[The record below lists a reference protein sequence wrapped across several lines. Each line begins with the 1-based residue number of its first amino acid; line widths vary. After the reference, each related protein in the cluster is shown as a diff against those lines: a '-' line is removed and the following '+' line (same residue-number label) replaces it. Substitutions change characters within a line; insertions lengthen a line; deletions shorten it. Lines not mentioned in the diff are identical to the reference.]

1 MAQSFKGRGAK
12 SGLPPGTLV
21 HIGKTSDRP
30 VTISVIDYDGETFEE
45 TELLGVDQCIPY
57 RDRPTVTWINVD
69 GVHRVDIVQRLGECF
84 GLHPLVQEDI
94 LNTDQRPKLELYD
107 DYLFIVLKMLHS
119 DGQQQILSEQVS
131 LILGKGY
138 VLSFQEGMAGD
149 VFDPVRQRLR
159 QGKGR
164 TRTAGPDYLAYALL
178 DAIVD
183 NYFVVME
190 IQGEAIEA
198 LENEV
203 SLRPLPESVR
213 RIHAMKRRLISLRRA
228 VWPLREVLAALQ
240 RGESELVKDTTIVY
254 MRDVYDHTIQV
265 MDSIDTYRDMLSGL
279 LDVYLSSLSN
289 RMNEIMKFLTIIGTI
304 FIPLTFIVGLY
315 GMNFQNMPELK
326 WEWGYYAVLLFM
338 AVIAGGMLLYFKRK
352 RWL

>member
-138 VLSFQEGMAGD
+138 VLSFQEGIAGD

-203 SLRPLPESVR
+203 ILRPLPESVR

-254 MRDVYDHTIQV
+254 MRDVYDHSIQV